1 MGLQEQSH
9 SSGALML
16 AYADRF
22 GAVLRAL
29 SAVEHELLV
38 FAAVWLAIGALD
50 ELAVDAVWLRLVLT
64 GRGRA
69 RWLAAGPAD
78 GPPAP
83 LRGVAAVLVP
93 AWHEAEVVGAMLTH
107 TLSAWPQRDLRIYAG
122 CYRNDPQTLAAMIA
136 AAGDPRLR
144 IVVHAADGPTTKA
157 DCLNRLYAALC
168 EDERR
173 ARFRARSV
181 LLHDAEDM
189 VHPAALGALDT
200 ALDHADFAQVP
211 VRPEPQ
217 PRSRW
222 IAGHYA
228 DEFAEAHARA
238 MVVRDWLGIGLP
250 SAGVG
255 SAFSRDAID
264 LLAARHDSRL
274 PFAAECLTEDYE
286 CGLLIGELGA
296 RARFLRLRGPDG
308 DLVAT
313 RAYFPADLGAAI
325 RQKTRWLHGIAFQ
338 GWDRLGWNGGGLELW
353 MRMRDR
359 RGPMIAV
366 VLAVAYMLMLLWPVL
381 WLGEW
386 LRLVEPAPYGW
397 LLRALLAFNLGN
409 LVWRVVMRFTFTARE
424 YGWREGVLAVFRVHV
439 SNAIAIIAGRRALF
453 AYVRALRG
461 GVVRWDKTTHTL
473 HPALQRALAGS
484 SG

>member
-1 MGLQEQSH
+1 
-9 SSGALML
+9 ML

-22 GAVLRAL
+22 GAVLHAL
-29 SAVEHELLV
+29 SAIEHELLL

-50 ELAVDAVWLRLVLT
+50 ELAVDGLWLRLVLT

-69 RWLAAGPAD
+69 RWLAAGVGD
-78 GPPAP
+78 GPPAR

-93 AWHEAEVVGAMLTH
+93 AWHEADVVGTMLTH
-107 TLSAWPQRDLRIYAG
+107 TLAAWPQPDLRIYAG
-122 CYRNDPQTLAAMIA
+122 CYRNDAETLAAMIA
-136 AAGDPRLR
+136 AAQDTRLR

-157 DCLNRLYAALC
+157 DCLNRLYVALC

-173 ARFRARSV
+173 GAFRARCV

-189 VHPAALGALDT
+189 VHPAALGALDA
-200 ALDHADFAQVP
+200 ALGTDGDGADFAQVP

-255 SAFSRDAID
+255 SAFSRGAID
-264 LLAARHDSRL
+264 LLAARRDSHQ

-296 RARFLRLRGPDG
+296 RAVPA
-308 DLVAT
+308 VA
-313 RAYFPADLGAAI
+313 R
-325 RQKTRWLHGIAFQ
+325 TRW
-338 GWDRLGWNGGGLELW
+338 RSGGDAGLF
-353 MRMRDR
+353 
-359 RGPMIAV
+359 
-366 VLAVAYMLMLLWPVL
+366 PV
-381 WLGEW
+381 
-386 LRLVEPAPYGW
+386 
-397 LLRALLAFNLGN
+397 
-409 LVWRVVMRFTFTARE
+409 
-424 YGWREGVLAVFRVHV
+424 
-439 SNAIAIIAGRRALF
+439 
-453 AYVRALRG
+453 
-461 GVVRWDKTTHTL
+461 
-473 HPALQRALAGS
+473 
-484 SG
+484 

>member
-1 MGLQEQSH
+1 MDAQT
-9 SSGALML
+9 L
-16 AYADRF
+16 ADACRF
-22 GAVLRAL
+22 GAVMRAL
-29 SAVEHELLV
+29 PGIEHELLL
-38 FAAVWLAIGALD
+38 FAAFWFAIGAID
-50 ELAVDAVWLRLVLT
+50 ELMVDALWLRLVLT
-64 GRGRA
+64 GQGRA
-69 RWLAAGPAD
+69 RWLAGDVVAD
-78 GPPAP
+78 SPGGASPPPP
-83 LRGVAAVLVP
+83 LRGQAAVLVP
-93 AWHEAEVVGAMLTH
+93 AWREADVVGAMLAH
-107 TLSAWPQRDLRIYAG
+107 TLKVWPQADLRIYAG
-122 CYRNDPQTLAAMIA
+122 CYRNDPATLCAMIA
-136 AAGDPRLR
+136 AAGDARLR

-173 ARFRARSV
+173 GRFRARAV
-181 LLHDAEDM
+181 ILHDAEDM
-189 VHPAALGALDT
+189 VHPAALGVLDA

-217 PRSRW
+217 HASRW
-222 IAGHYA
+222 VAGHYA

-255 SAFSRDAID
+255 SAFSRGAID
-264 LLAARHDSRL
+264 LLAARRDSRQ

-296 RARFLRLRGPDG
+296 RARFLRLRGPEG

-313 RAYFPADLGAAI
+313 RAYFPSDLGAAI

-338 GWDRLGWNGGGLELW
+338 GWDRLGWNGGLADWL

-366 VLAVAYMLMLLWPVL
+366 VLAVAYLLMVLWPVL

-386 LRLVEPAPYGW
+386 FGLVRPAPYGP
-397 LLRALLAFNLGN
+397 LLRVLLAFNFAN
-409 LVWRVVMRFTFTARE
+409 LLWRLAMRFLFTARE
-424 YGWREGVLAVFRVHV
+424 YGWREGVVAVLRTHV
-439 SNAIAIIAGRRALF
+439 SNVIAIIAGRRALF
-453 AYVRALRG
+453 AYIHGLRG
-461 GVVRWDKTTHTL
+461 GVVRWDKTMHL
-473 HPALQRALAGS
+473 AHPALAGS